1 MLSLSMIVRNEEARL
16 ATCLAS
22 VKGFADEMVVVDT
35 GSIDGTVAI
44 AEQAGARVEQMDWPG
59 DFAPA
64 RNHAL
69 KVLTGDWVLVLD
81 ADEQLRPEVIP
92 SLKALMAQPDVLVIN
107 LLRYE
112 IGAAM
117 APYSSVSRLFR
128 RHPSIQWSRPYHSMI
143 DESVQALIT
152 SEPQWRVA
160 NCSEPAILH
169 DGYRPELLSGSD
181 KADRL
186 REAMEDDLKRHP
198 GDPYASAKLGG
209 LLISEGRAS
218 EAIPLLRQGLEG
230 ATAQSGERYELLLH
244 LGLALS
250 ESDPDEAVAFYR
262 QALDI
267 PLDTRITLGARLNL
281 AARLMEQDQLDE
293 AIQLTQTATQ
303 RAPEVALAWY
313 NLGLMLR
320 KKGEIAAALE
330 AYGRSLALD
339 PNNAACHQ
347 NHAVA
352 KLLGGDIEAAR
363 NGFRTAIEL
372 LAAQGRTDEARQLR
386 DNVQGIVKLDTELVT

>member
-16 ATCLAS
+16 ANCLAS
-22 VKGFADEMVVVDT
+22 VEGFVDEMVVVDT
-35 GSIDGTVAI
+35 GSVDGTYTI

-69 KVLTGDWVLVLD
+69 KFLKGDWVLVLD

-186 REAMEDDLKRHP
+186 REAMKDDLKRHP

-303 RAPEVALAWY
+303 RAPEVALGWY

-320 KKGEIAAALE
+320 KKGEIALALE

-352 KLLGGDIEAAR
+352 RLLGGDIEAAR
-363 NGFRTAIEL
+363 NGFRKAIEL

-386 DNVQGIVKLDTELVT
+386 DNVQGIVKLDTELVM

>member
-16 ATCLAS
+16 AACLAS
-22 VKGFADEMVVVDT
+22 VKGFADEMVLLDT
-35 GSIDGTVAI
+35 GSVDATVAI
-44 AEQAGARVEQMDWPG
+44 AEQAGARVERMEWPG

-69 KVLTGDWVLVLD
+69 QYLKGDWVLVLD

-143 DESVQALIT
+143 DESVQALT
-152 SEPQWRVA
+152 TAEPQWRIA
-160 NCSEPAILH
+160 DCSEPAILH
-169 DGYRPELLSGSD
+169 DGYRPELLAGSD

-186 REAMEDDLKRHP
+186 REAMENDLKQHP
-198 GDPYASAKLGG
+198 GDPYACAKLGG
-209 LLISEGRAS
+209 LLISEGRES

-230 ATAQSGERYELLLH
+230 ATAQSSERYELLLH

-250 ESDPDEAVAFYR
+250 ESNPDEAMAFYR

-281 AARLMEQDQLDE
+281 AARLMEHDQLEE

-303 RAPEVALAWY
+303 RAPEVALGWY

-320 KKGEIAAALE
+320 KKGDIAAALD

-352 KLLGGDIEAAR
+352 RLLGGDIEAAR
-363 NGFRTAIEL
+363 NGFRKAIEL
-372 LAAQGRTDEARQLR
+372 LAAQGRADEARQLR
-386 DNVQGIVKLDTELVT
+386 DKIQGIVKLDAELMV

>member
-22 VKGFADEMVVVDT
+22 VKGFADEMVVIDT
-35 GSIDGTVAI
+35 GSVDATVAV
-44 AEQAGARVEQMDWPG
+44 AEQAGACVEQMEWPG

-69 KVLTGDWVLVLD
+69 QYLKGDWVLVLD
-81 ADEQLRPEVIP
+81 ADEQLRPEVVP

-143 DESVQALIT
+143 DESVQAILT
-152 SEPQWRVA
+152 SEPHWRIA

-169 DGYRPELLSGSD
+169 DGYRPELLAGSD
-181 KADRL
+181 KADQL
-186 REAMEDDLKRHP
+186 REAMESDLKRHP

-209 LLISEGRAS
+209 LLISEGRAT

-230 ATAQSGERYELLLH
+230 ATAQSSERYELLLH
-244 LGLALS
+244 LGLALT
-250 ESDPDEAVAFYR
+250 ESDPDEAMASYR

-303 RAPEVALAWY
+303 RAPEVALGWY

-320 KKGEIAAALE
+320 KKGEIASALD

-352 KLLGGDIEAAR
+352 RLLGGDIEAAR
-363 NGFRTAIEL
+363 NGFRKAIEL

-386 DNVQGIVKLDTELVT
+386 DNVQGIVKLDAELVT

>member
-22 VKGFADEMVVVDT
+22 VKGFTDEMVVVDT

-44 AEQAGARVEQMDWPG
+44 AEQAGARVEQMEWPG

-69 KVLTGDWVLVLD
+69 QYLKGDWVLVLD
-81 ADEQLRPEVIP
+81 ADEQLRPEVVP

-143 DESVQALIT
+143 DESVQAILT
-152 SEPQWRVA
+152 SEPHWRIA

-169 DGYRPELLSGSD
+169 DGYRPELLAGSD
-181 KADRL
+181 KADQL
-186 REAMEDDLKRHP
+186 REAMESDLKRHP

-209 LLISEGRAS
+209 LLISEGRAT

-230 ATAQSGERYELLLH
+230 STAQSSERYELLLH
-244 LGLALS
+244 LGLALT
-250 ESDPDEAVAFYR
+250 ESDPDEAMASYR

-303 RAPEVALAWY
+303 RAPEVALGWY

-320 KKGEIAAALE
+320 KKGEIALALE

-352 KLLGGDIEAAR
+352 RLLGGDIEAAR
-363 NGFRTAIEL
+363 NGFRKAIEL

-386 DNVQGIVKLDTELVT
+386 DNVQGIVKLDTELVM

>member
-22 VKGFADEMVVVDT
+22 VKGFADEMVVIDT
-35 GSIDGTVAI
+35 GSVDATVAV
-44 AEQAGARVEQMDWPG
+44 AEQAGARVEQMEWPG

-69 KVLTGDWVLVLD
+69 QYLKGDWVLVLD
-81 ADEQLRPEVIP
+81 ADEQLRPEVVP

-143 DESVQALIT
+143 DESVQAILT
-152 SEPQWRVA
+152 SEPHWRIA

-169 DGYRPELLSGSD
+169 DGYRPELLAGSD
-181 KADRL
+181 KADQL
-186 REAMEDDLKRHP
+186 REAMESDLRRHP

-209 LLISEGRAS
+209 LLISEGRAT

-230 ATAQSGERYELLLH
+230 STAQSSERYELLLH
-244 LGLALS
+244 LGLALT
-250 ESDPDEAVAFYR
+250 ESDPDEAMASYR

-330 AYGRSLALD
+330 SYGRSLALD

-352 KLLGGDIEAAR
+352 RLLGGDIEAAR

>member
-1 MLSLSMIVRNEEARL
+1 MI
-16 ATCLAS
+16 S
-22 VKGFADEMVVVDT
+22 
-35 GSIDGTVAI
+35 
-44 AEQAGARVEQMDWPG
+44 
-59 DFAPA
+59 
-64 RNHAL
+64 
-69 KVLTGDWVLVLD
+69 
-81 ADEQLRPEVIP
+81 
-92 SLKALMAQPDVLVIN
+92 
-107 LLRYE
+107 
-112 IGAAM
+112 
-117 APYSSVSRLFR
+117 
-128 RHPSIQWSRPYHSMI
+128 
-143 DESVQALIT
+143 
-152 SEPQWRVA
+152 SEPQWRIA

-169 DGYRPELLSGSD
+169 DGYRPELLAGSD
-181 KADRL
+181 KNDRL
-186 REAMEDDLKRHP
+186 RKAMENDLKRHP

-230 ATAQSGERYELLLH
+230 ATAQSSERYELLLH

-281 AARLMEQDQLDE
+281 AARLMEQNQLDE

-303 RAPEVALAWY
+303 RAPEVALGWY

-330 AYGRSLALD
+330 SYGRSLALD

-352 KLLGGDIEAAR
+352 RLLGGDIEAAR

-386 DNVQGIVKLDTELVT
+386 DNVQGIVKLDTELVA